1 MDWKNSP
8 REAMHWKPHAAG
20 QVECNLCPRH
30 CKPRDGQFGYCKVR
44 GTIGDKFYTFNYGKS
59 VGATVETIE
68 TEAIYHYAPGTKIL
82 SVGNIGCMMSCT
94 FCQNWDSSQI
104 KHLNPA
110 AVQHYTPESII
121 ETCLEN
127 NIPMISWTYND
138 PVVWHEFVLETS
150 RLAKK
155 HGIKTLYKSAL
166 YIEKAPLDELLEVM
180 DIFSISLKSMDDEY
194 YKKITKG
201 RLQPVLDG
209 IMQIHNSP
217 YRNHLEISQLL
228 VTELN
233 DSIGDI
239 EKTIR
244 WVTENLGR
252 EIPIHFVAFHP
263 AYKYTAVER
272 TPVETLRIAKKMAV
286 EAGIKYCYLGNVYE
300 DKMSDTHCAHCEHPL
315 VTRYGLTV
323 NVCGID
329 SAGKCKN
336 CGHPSPI
343 AYPHDNKHIAAAY
356 SFTKPTVQKQQVWD
370 REVNSIHIECAPGTQ
385 EAWLEISG
393 MGGGRH
399 DVVRIGKGL
408 SRRIVSKSGASEEGV
423 TITWE
428 EGQDIKILPVLDRA
442 HFPINDSLEIKVA
455 RCG

>member
-1 MDWKNSP
+1 MDWKNEP
-8 REAMHWKPHAAG
+8 REAMHWKAYKEG

-110 AVQHYTPESII
+110 AVKHYTPETII
-121 ETCLEN
+121 KTCKDN

-138 PVVWHEFVLETS
+138 PVVWHEFVLATS
-150 RLAKK
+150 RLAKEN
-155 HGIKTLYKSAL
+155 GIKTLYKSAL
-166 YIEKAPLDELLEVM
+166 YIEKAPLDDLLPVI
-180 DIFSISLKSMDDEY
+180 DIFSISLKSMDDDY

-201 RLQPVLDG
+201 RLQPVLDA

-239 EKTIR
+239 DKTIR
-244 WVTENLGR
+244 WVTENLGC
-252 EIPIHFVAFHP
+252 ELPIHFVAFHP

-272 TPVETLRIAKKMAV
+272 TPVETLRIAKKMAI
-286 EAGIKYCYLGNVYE
+286 EAGVKYCYLGNVYE
-300 DKMSDTHCAHCEHPL
+300 DKMSDTHCTHCEASL

-323 NVCGID
+323 DVCGI
-329 SAGKCKN
+329 SAEGNCRQ
-336 CGHPSPI
+336 CGHASPI
-343 AYPHDNKHIAAAY
+343 THPHGHKNVVTPYVFQKQ
-356 SFTKPTVQKQQVWD
+356 TMQKQQVWD
-370 REVNSIHIECAPGTQ
+370 REVNSIHIECSSDTE

-393 MGGGRH
+393 
-399 DVVRIGKGL
+399 IGSDIYSMVKIGNGL
-408 SRRIVSKSGASEEGV
+408 SRRIFSKSCASEQGV
-423 TITWE
+423 TIKWE
-428 EGQDIKILPVLDRA
+428 EDQDIKILPVLDRA